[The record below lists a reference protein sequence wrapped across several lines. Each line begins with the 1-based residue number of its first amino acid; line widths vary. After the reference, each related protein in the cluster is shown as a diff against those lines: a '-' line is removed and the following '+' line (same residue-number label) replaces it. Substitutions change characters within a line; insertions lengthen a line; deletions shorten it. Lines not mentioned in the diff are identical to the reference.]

1 MKTDVECPLC
11 QTKIHLQG
19 SLTLNQRIACPD
31 CDDVLKVD
39 CTKPLRLEWAW
50 EDLLEDPG
58 ISVRRM
64 RPGPY

>member
-19 SLTLNQRIACPD
+19 SLSLNQRIPCPD
-31 CDDVLKVD
+31 CDDVLKVA

-50 EDLLEDPG
+50 EDLLEGPE